1 VKNSLLFLGAIA
13 LLAALLAVGGALFTV
28 SQTEQALVLRFGE
41 PVAGRGLVTE
51 PGLHFKIPL
60 IENVVFLDNR
70 ILDVES
76 PSLEVLAS
84 DNQRLEVDSFVR
96 YRIVDALRFY
106 QSVGGILGANNQLAS
121 VLNSAVRRVLSEANQ
136 QQIVRD
142 ERAALMVKIKEQ
154 ANAEARKFGVAVVD
168 ARIRRVDLPQQISEK
183 VYGRMQT
190 ERAREAAEYR
200 AQGAEQAQKITAKAD
215 RDVIVLKA
223 EAQRQADQIKG
234 EGDAER
240 NRIFADAFGKDPDF
254 FAFYR
259 SMQAYE
265 SAFKPGETRF
275 LVSPKSDFFRFFGA
289 PEGNA
294 GGSAEASPTSK
305 AQAGPAAPPEKH

>member
-1 VKNSLLFLGAIA
+1 MKNSLVFSGAIA
-13 LLAALLAVGGALFTV
+13 LLVALILIGGSMFTV

-41 PVAGRGLVTE
+41 PVAGRGLITE
-51 PGLHFKIPL
+51 PGLHFKLPL
-60 IENVVFLDNR
+60 IENVILLDNR

-84 DNQRLEVDSFVR
+84 DNQRLEVDSFIR

-106 QSVGGILGANNQLAS
+106 QSVGGIAGANNQLAS

-142 ERAALMVKIKEQ
+142 ERAVLMVKIREQ
-154 ANAEARKFGVAVVD
+154 ANAEARKFGVSVVD

-223 EAQRQADQIKG
+223 EAQRKADQTKG

-240 NRIFADAFGKDPDF
+240 NRIFADAFGKDADF

-265 SAFKPGETRF
+265 TAFKSNDTRF
-275 LVSPKSDFFRFFGA
+275 LIGPRSDFFRYFGA
-289 PEGNA
+289 PA
-294 GGSAEASPTSK
+294 GSGKAAGDEA
-305 AQAGPAAPPEKH
+305 AAATQRK